1 MVTFIYSTLH
11 KGKQMA
17 IQFNVATRNA
27 RLDAIEST
35 NGTSCSLEIR
45 SGTVP
50 ANCAATRTG
59 TVLATI
65 NLPSDWMAAAASG
78 AKAIAGTWQ
87 DLSADATGTAGHFC
101 IYNSQA
107 TKDGTTCFIQGDVAV
122 SGSDMNVSS
131 VSFTA
136 GQSFTINSFTLTDGN
151 A

>member
-1 MVTFIYSTLH
+1 
-11 KGKQMA
+11 MA

-27 RLDAIEST
+27 RLDTIEST

-50 ANCAATRTG
+50 ANCAASRTG

-65 NLPSDWMAAAASG
+65 NLPSDWMAAASSG

-101 IYNSQA
+101 VYNSQS
-107 TKDGTTCFIQGDVAV
+107 TKDGTTCFIQGTVTAT
-122 SGSDMNVSS
+122 SGGGDMEVSS
-131 VSFTA
+131 TSFTA
-136 GQSFTINSFTLTDGN
+136 GQSFTVNTFTLTDGN